1 MVDFTR
7 FLHDFAGT
15 IWRDALSSGSRFG
28 QRRAPKWQRVF
39 GPIKQVPPGW
49 AAVGC
54 FHLVMLQCRRQLK
67 MQFLV
72 HSKTIAELEYDS
84 ETCVLRV
91 LYKDG
96 RMSSV
101 PDVAPT
107 LVMKIVARVP
117 VEKSPYLMQTAI

>member
-1 MVDFTR
+1 MDRVSDSAGRRSGKEFRADQALPLQGGRRSVVFT
-7 FLHDFAGT
+7 L
-15 IWRDALSSGSRFG
+15 I
-28 QRRAPKWQRVF
+28 
-39 GPIKQVPPGW
+39 
-49 AAVGC
+49 
-54 FHLVMLQCRRQLK
+54 MLQRRRQLK
-67 MQFLV
+67 MHFLV

-84 ETCVLRV
+84 ETCLLRV

-96 RMSSV
+96 RVSSV

>member
-1 MVDFTR
+1 
-7 FLHDFAGT
+7 
-15 IWRDALSSGSRFG
+15 
-28 QRRAPKWQRVF
+28 
-39 GPIKQVPPGW
+39 
-49 AAVGC
+49 
-54 FHLVMLQCRRQLK
+54 

-84 ETCVLRV
+84 ETCLLRV

-96 RMSSV
+96 RVSSV
-101 PDVAPT
+101 PDVTPS